1 MQVRAQFAWAVWL
14 LAGPS
19 AVASSQP
26 AGVLPQLSLS
36 GTYKVG
42 DIQVTCSGILSSLD
56 SHQLIVRRDR
66 VETPK
71 YDLVL
76 GPESAEIDAKDRR
89 TITDYYDVPVWVFK
103 HQEQNAPIGEIVLR
117 CSSQGAFDDRFKPVG
132 FSLTENASSE
142 ALTPTFPL
150 FPLHSW
156 DRDRQMISIDPVDS
170 DDSTDTSEK
179 SSKQGNTFSEGLK
192 TSGGG
197 LAMNV
202 SSNLAQSM
210 PIDIHLILINRA
222 GDCWQKLGAQ
232 TDFVPGQ
239 TQEIRSLTVTSPK
252 QNPTRVE
259 IPADFKTW
267 CALGSNVFD
276 VAGSGTDAEADLN
289 VVYTP
294 TGGLERSQSVK
305 FKVALKP
312 PTLALLLG
320 AFLGLVI
327 GCSVHIIALRKKDRT
342 SHRILKEVAIA
353 IGAVIAA
360 EAFCYVAM
368 TLRKPNT
375 FWGVNLDPR
384 QLDPCFTIALLAS
397 GGTIIRRFLTDTKRG
412 FGDDDE
418 QRAEENTHHPE
429 GGASLTGVGQ

>member
-1 MQVRAQFAWAVWL
+1 MQLRARYVWAIWL

-19 AVASSQP
+19 AIVSCSQSED
-26 AGVLPQLSLS
+26 ALPHLTLA

-56 SHQLIVRRDR
+56 SHQSMIRRDR

-76 GPESAEIDAKDRR
+76 GPESAEIDPKDGK

-103 HQEQNAPIGEIVLR
+103 HQEQNAPIGEILLR

-132 FSLTENASSE
+132 FSLTEDPATE

-156 DRDRQMISIDPVDS
+156 DRDRQMIAIVPVDS
-170 DDSTDTSEK
+170 GDSTDTSET
-179 SSKQGNTFSEGLK
+179 SSKQANTFSEDLK
-192 TSGGG
+192 TSGEG

-202 SSNLAQSM
+202 SSNLTQSM
-210 PIDIHLILINRA
+210 PIDLHLFLINRA
-222 GDCWQKLGAQ
+222 GDCWQKLGSQ
-232 TDFVPGQ
+232 THFVPGQ
-239 TQEIRSLTVTSPK
+239 SQEIRSLTVTSPK

-259 IPADFKTW
+259 IPAEFKTW
-267 CALGSNVFD
+267 CALGSNVVD
-276 VAGSGTDAEADLN
+276 VAGYGTDAEAELN

-305 FKVALKP
+305 FKISLKP
-312 PTLALLLG
+312 PALSLLLG
-320 AFLGLVI
+320 GLLGLVI
-327 GCSVHIIALRKKDRT
+327 GCSVHIIAMPKKGRT
-342 SHRILKEVAIA
+342 GQRILKEFAIA
-353 IGAVIAA
+353 VGTAIAA
-360 EAFCYVAM
+360 EAFCYIGM
-368 TLRKPNT
+368 TLHKPNT

-384 QLDPCFTIALLAS
+384 QLDPCFAIALLAS
-397 GGTIIRRFLTDTKRG
+397 GGTVIRQWFDKTKKG
-412 FGDDDE
+412 YGDDDDDHHDG
-418 QRAEENTHHPE
+418 ENAHQPE
-429 GGASLTGVGQ
+429 GGD